1 MKPGIL
7 TIFGLM
13 LAALSLMSCN
23 DDKAGGIT
31 DLMRTDMVTFEEES
45 DAGTLFSMQE
55 YEDSPMMYL
64 MADGVH
70 GTKLNK
76 GERTML
82 GYYTKSAES
91 PDKAN
96 IAVQFRIPVIFDSLR
111 VAAKERI
118 REYEINPVE
127 LKSIWRTGNF
137 VNINTFVQYTDKQRF
152 IALIVDEATLGRE
165 TVEAYFVDDIL
176 GHPGYY
182 YRQAYISFFTGN
194 LWAKYPDSKTLRIY
208 INDTS
213 YPKVK
218 YYDITKPKI

>member
-1 MKPGIL
+1 MKKIL
-7 TIFGLM
+7 FIFGLM
-13 LAALSLMSCN
+13 LSALVFASCS
-23 DDKAGGIT
+23 DDNHGSIA
-31 DLMRTDMVTFEEES
+31 DMMRIDMVTFEEES

-55 YEDSPMMYL
+55 REDSPLIYL
-64 MADGVH
+64 MAEGMH

-76 GERTML
+76 GERAML
-82 GYYTKSAES
+82 GYYTKSSET
-91 PDKAN
+91 PNRAN
-96 IAVQFRIPVIFDSLR
+96 IAVQFRLPVIFDSLR
-111 VAAKERI
+111 VATKERI

-176 GHPGYY
+176 GYPGYY

-194 LWAKYPDSKTLRIY
+194 LWVKYPNSKTLRIY
-208 INDTS
+208 INDNN
-213 YPKVK
+213 YPNVK